1 MKHISMPVELG
12 SPKLAASGGAQ
23 GCALR
28 VPGRN
33 RVEGTTSV
41 FRPHRFL
48 AREGEEQADLFLIQ
62 EGWACRYCLLPDGRR
77 QITGLFLPGDWCEVS
92 WIQGERPAQSIVAL
106 TNVRVL
112 AVPCAQIYH
121 ESSSN
126 ADIRHDLWSEMVTIF
141 NRQSEWMVN
150 LGRKSAVERLCH
162 LLYELYIR
170 VKEGGL
176 TYGDQ
181 FAMPLTQTDLADVTG
196 LTPVHVNR
204 TLRDMRS
211 RGLVELQSKWLRIGD
226 LEQLRQ
232 IAIFRPTS
240 HSAGSP
246 ALSEMV
252 VRGPA
257 PNQPARPSIAR

>member
-1 MKHISMPVELG
+1 MKHMSMPVELG
-12 SPKLAASGGAQ
+12 SPKLAANGGAK
-23 GCALR
+23 GCGPRAL
-28 VPGRN
+28 GRN
-33 RVEGTTSV
+33 GVEGATSV

-48 AREGEEQADLFLIQ
+48 AREGEDQADLFLIQ

-77 QITGLFLPGDWCEVS
+77 QITGLFLPGDWCEIS
-92 WIQGERPAQSIVAL
+92 WIQGEKPAQSIVAL
-106 TNVRVL
+106 TSVRVL
-112 AVPCAQIYH
+112 AVPCAQIYD
-121 ESSSN
+121 ECSNN
-126 ADIRHDLWSEMVTIF
+126 ADIRHDLWSEMMAIF

-162 LLYELYIR
+162 LLYELYLR

-176 TYGDQ
+176 IYGDQ
-181 FAMPLTQTDLADVTG
+181 FAMPLTQIDLADVTG

-252 VRGPA
+252 GHSPA
-257 PNQPARPSIAR
+257 PSPPARSRIVR